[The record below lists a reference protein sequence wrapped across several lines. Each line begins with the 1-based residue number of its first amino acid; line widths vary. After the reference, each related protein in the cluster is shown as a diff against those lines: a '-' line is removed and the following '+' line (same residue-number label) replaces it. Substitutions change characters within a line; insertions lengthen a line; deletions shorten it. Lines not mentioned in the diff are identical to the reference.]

1 MTRELWCTVGPAS
14 RLPGV
19 VERLE
24 DLGVSLFR
32 INLSHT
38 GVDELPGLLR
48 SLAART
54 KVPLC
59 LDTEG
64 AQVRTGD
71 LIEPTV
77 ELEENASCV
86 IRSGDGPGDAASFC
100 LNPHDVV
107 ERLEVGDLL
116 SIDFNAALVQVV
128 ERGPGTATLRV
139 VNGGLMGRNKAV
151 TLMRELALPAL
162 TVKDRAALK
171 IGAELGLRHI
181 ALSFANRPEDVD
193 EIRAVFGRPAFVIS
207 KIECVRAL
215 RNLDAIIKRSDAIVI
230 DRGDLS
236 REVPIERIPRLQKRI
251 TARARELGSKVYV
264 ATNLLE
270 TMVTS
275 PQPTRAEVNDVFNTL
290 ADGAD
295 GLVLAA
301 ETAVGEFPIQC
312 ASMIRALM
320 YEFESENGASGSP
333 GVSDDPFSLLVE
345 PHGGRLVQRQL
356 APEALDDLDR
366 LPRLAVGLLDLL
378 EVEQIATGTYSPIAG
393 FMTRATL
400 ESVLAGNRLPD
411 GTLWTMPIV
420 LQVGAREAGR
430 LAAGDRVG
438 LTGED
443 GTLHALLD
451 VAEVYRVDLEQA
463 ARQWFG
469 TTSRAHPGVAR
480 LIDRGDTFVGGGV
493 TLVQR
498 LPSPYRLFTLTPA
511 QTRLVFAHKGWSRVL
526 GFHTRNVCHRVHEFI
541 QLRALAETH
550 SDGLFISPVIGPK
563 KEGDFL
569 PGPIMRSYEV
579 LLGCGDVYPP
589 GKVVLGSFAT
599 FSRYAGPREAVFTA
613 LCRKN
618 MGCSHFILGRDH
630 TGVGDFYPADANRRL
645 FEQLGDLGI
654 TPVFSEAV
662 GYHPPSRSYRTLG
675 SAGTLEPISGTR
687 MRQALRNGDELP
699 DWFIRTSIQ
708 EMLRAEIA
716 AGRPVFVS

>member
-1 MTRELWCTVGPAS
+1 MTKELWCTVGPAS
-14 RLPGV
+14 RRPGV

-38 GVDELPGLLR
+38 GIDELPDLIR
-48 SLAART
+48 SLASRT
-54 KVPLC
+54 RVPLC

-71 LIEPTV
+71 LVEPTV

-86 IRSGDGPGDAASFC
+86 IRAGSEKGDARRFS
-100 LNPHDVV
+100 LNPDDVV
-107 ERLEVGDLL
+107 DRLEVGDLL
-116 SIDFNAALVQVV
+116 SIDFNAALVQVI

-151 TLMRELALPAL
+151 TLKRELALPAL
-162 TVKDRAALK
+162 TEKDRAALK
-171 IGAELGLRHI
+171 IGAGMGIRHI

-193 EIRAVFGRPAFVIS
+193 ELRAVFGRPALVIS
-207 KIECVRAL
+207 KIECVEGL
-215 RNLDAIIKRSDAIVI
+215 RNLDAIIERSDAIII

-236 REVPIERIPRLQKRI
+236 REVPIERIPKLQKRI
-251 TARARELGSKVYV
+251 TARARELGTKVYV

-301 ETAVGEFPIQC
+301 ETAIGEFPIQC

-320 YEFESENGASGSP
+320 YEFEANGREGDPHSFSE
-333 GVSDDPFSLLVE
+333 DPFSLLVE
-345 PHGGRLVQRQL
+345 PHGGRLVQRQREPGEIDGL
-356 APEALDDLDR
+356 AR
-366 LPRLAVGLLDLL
+366 LPRLAVGPLDLL
-378 EVEQIATGTYSPIAG
+378 ELEQIATGTYSPIAG
-393 FMTRATL
+393 FMTRDAL
-400 ESVLAGNRLPD
+400 ESVLADNRLPD
-411 GTLWTMPIV
+411 GTVWTMPIV
-420 LQVGAREAGR
+420 LPVAAREAGR
-430 LAAGDRVG
+430 LAAGDRVA
-438 LTGED
+438 LTDDG
-443 GTLHALLD
+443 GTLHGVLD
-451 VAEVYRVDLEQA
+451 VAEVYRADLERVA
-463 ARQWFG
+463 KQWFG
-469 TTSRAHPGVAR
+469 TSRRAHPGVAR
-480 LIDRGDTFVGGGV
+480 LVDRGDCFVGGKV
-493 TLVQR
+493 TLVRR
-498 LPSPYRLFTLTPA
+498 LPPPYRLYTLTPA

-541 QLRALAETH
+541 QLRGLAETH

-563 KEGDFL
+563 KDGDFL
-569 PGPIMRSYEV
+569 PGPIMRSYQ
-579 LLGCGDVYPP
+579 LLLASGEVYPP

-645 FEQLGDLGI
+645 FERLGDLGVV
-654 TPVFSEAV
+654 PVFSEAF
-662 GYHPPSRSYRTLG
+662 GYHPPSRSYQPLG

-687 MRQALRNGDELP
+687 MREALRTGEELP
-699 DWFIRTSIQ
+699 DWFIRAPIQ
-708 EMLRAEIA
+708 QMLRAEIA
-716 AGRPVFVS
+716 AGGQVFVS